1 MSLSSDVLEYLVAGP
16 IFLSLLYFFFIRPIQ
31 EGFREGLG
39 SDFKRIPKMSPRRV
53 KEWLLKISRI
63 NLVVVLLLSGLI
75 SWFAIG
81 LFFELKIGLERQK
94 AFNNKLLS
102 EGVCLGDF
110 KRSPSIPNGVGGW
123 TQNTGCMTRPVS
135 LGQFCDK
142 FRADYER
149 TGKVPFGGV
158 ALYEFDPLQSV
169 QSDEYYLIRKS
180 RNMTKVR
187 YICLPDVMAKL
198 GKK

>member
-1 MSLSSDVLEYLVAGP
+1 MFLNTWSQGLS
-16 IFLSLLYFFFIRPIQ
+16 FLLLLYFFFIRPIQ

-39 SDFKRIPKMSPRRV
+39 SDFKKIPKMSPRRV
-53 KEWLLKISRI
+53 KEWFSKISRI

-81 LFFELKIGLERQK
+81 LFFELKVGLERQK

-110 KRSPSIPNGVGGW
+110 KRSPSIPSYGGW
-123 TQNTGCMTRPVS
+123 TQATGCMTRPVAI
-135 LGQFCDK
+135 GQFCDK

-149 TGKVPFGGV
+149 TGKVPLWWCRAV
-158 ALYEFDPLQSV
+158 
-169 QSDEYYLIRKS
+169 
-180 RNMTKVR
+180 
-187 YICLPDVMAKL
+187 
-198 GKK
+198 